1 MQQSN
6 VLTLFL
12 ATLVLGQAAIHNVD
26 KHASLSAQP
35 INPPLKDSTGG
46 GAVPTKFFPTDY
58 AEDKR
63 PVPQK
68 KILDMVKG
76 PGQPYPALQAKS
88 DFDRDF
94 VKDENADKGHWK
106 AQFEYDTL
114 RNKIA
119 KEEADEKAAQ
129 SGADKEGADV
139 DAAQKK
145 ADAAAKKAKDA
156 QDGVD
161 TANKGDL
168 AGDKAGEG
176 GDKAGGASAPSQAE
190 LEKLQKKVAEAEAN
204 YEKEKK
210 DFEECKRQ
218 LEEAKKNVADLK
230 AAQAEME
237 QKLSGETK
245 LWMESKTAH
254 DNLRLNLHNA
264 KQEAYVA
271 KREAAVARL
280 NVAQNAK
287 MDLDKVLAK
296 EKLESDQAHQNLA
309 TQHAEVEQAKKD
321 LEQATVRLQK
331 LKGYTPAN
339 SMKSEAGVGM
349 KALTWLESWR

>member
-1 MQQSN
+1 MQQSGA
-6 VLTLFL
+6 LAIFL

-26 KHASLSAQP
+26 KRASDLSAGP
-35 INPPLKDSTGG
+35 INPPLKDVQSDK
-46 GAVPTKFFPTDY
+46 KFFGPTGDY
-58 AEDKR
+58 ADDKR
-63 PVPQK
+63 PVPQM
-68 KILDMVKG
+68 KILDQVKG
-76 PGQPYPALQAKS
+76 PGQPYPSLQATS
-88 DFDRDF
+88 DFDKDY
-94 VKDENADKGHWK
+94 VKDENADRGHYK
-106 AQFEYDTL
+106 AQFEYDAL

-129 SGADKEGADV
+129 GAADKEGRDV
-139 DAAQKK
+139 DDAQRK
-145 ADAAAKKAKDA
+145 ADDAAKNAKGA
-156 QDGVD
+156 QDGAD
-161 TANKGDL
+161 AANKGDA
-168 AGDKAGEG
+168 AGDEAGAAAG
-176 GDKAGGASAPSQAE
+176 GDKGGSAPSQAE
-190 LEKLQKKVAEAEAN
+190 LEKLTKQVKEAEAKL
-204 YEKEKK
+204 EKEKK
-210 DFEECKRQ
+210 DFEECTRQ
-218 LEEAKKNVADLK
+218 LEEAKKNVAELK

-245 LWMESKTAH
+245 LWMESKSAH

-264 KQEAYVA
+264 KHEAFVA

-296 EKLESDQAHQNLA
+296 EKLESDRAHQNLA
-309 TQHAEVEQAKKD
+309 KQHAEVEQAKKD

-339 SMKSEAGVGM
+339 SMKSEAGVGT